1 MDIEKILK
9 ERILVLD
16 GAMGTMIQAYKLTED
31 DYRGERFKH
40 HPSSLKG
47 NSDLLNLTKPDII
60 KEIHRKYFE
69 AGADIAESNTFTATS
84 IAQHDYGLEEF
95 AYEINVEGVR
105 LAKEVATEF
114 TKSNPKKPRF
124 VAGSIGPTNKTAS
137 LSPDVND
144 PGYRAINFDQL
155 RAAYKEQAR
164 GLMDGG
170 ADIFLIET
178 IFDTLNAK
186 AAIFAIRELM
196 EETNTK
202 IPIMI
207 SGTIT
212 DQSGRTLSGQT
223 TSAFLISISH
233 IPLLSVGLNCALGAK
248 QLLPYLKVMARESP
262 FFVSAHPNAGL
273 PNEFGGYD
281 QSPEEMGNQIR
292 EFLQEGLL
300 NIVGGC
306 CGTTPDHIKVIASIA
321 SEFEPRKTGDKEVY
335 THG

>member
-1 MDIEKILK
+1 
-9 ERILVLD
+9 
-16 GAMGTMIQAYKLTED
+16 
-31 DYRGERFKH
+31 
-40 HPSSLKG
+40 
-47 NSDLLNLTKPDII
+47 
-60 KEIHRKYFE
+60 
-69 AGADIAESNTFTATS
+69 
-84 IAQHDYGLEEF
+84 
-95 AYEINVEGVR
+95 
-105 LAKEVATEF
+105 
-114 TKSNPKKPRF
+114 
-124 VAGSIGPTNKTAS
+124 
-137 LSPDVND
+137 
-144 PGYRAINFDQL
+144 
-155 RAAYKEQAR
+155 
-164 GLMDGG
+164 MDGG

-178 IFDTLNAK
+178 VFDTLNAK
-186 AAIFAIRELM
+186 AAIFALRELM

-281 QSPEEMGNQIR
+281 QSPEEMGKQIR